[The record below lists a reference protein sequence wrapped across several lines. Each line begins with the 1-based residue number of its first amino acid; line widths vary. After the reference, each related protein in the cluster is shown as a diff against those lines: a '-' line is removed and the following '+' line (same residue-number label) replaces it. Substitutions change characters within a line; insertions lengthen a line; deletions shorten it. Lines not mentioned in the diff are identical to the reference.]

1 MTSSRTRISARLRWC
16 HFFYFQSNTHRQG
29 AILNNVLNTWMAEIK
44 TNLPIVL
51 FTFSLVLDALAV
63 LKSRNWWLFP
73 KGLRMTHCVH
83 VLPFIYSTN
92 LLEHSW
98 TKCFYSTED
107 MAVSKRVKCSPW
119 VHAHVCAIVCV
130 FPPSTHL
137 LGCLMRA
144 AMWHLIMLTLA
155 MKGTGS

>member
-1 MTSSRTRISARLRWC
+1 
-16 HFFYFQSNTHRQG
+16 
-29 AILNNVLNTWMAEIK
+29 MADIK

-63 LKSRNWWLFP
+63 SKSRNWWLFP

-83 VLPFIYSTN
+83 VLPFIYSAN

-107 MAVSKRVKCSPW
+107 MAVSKQVKCSP
-119 VHAHVCAIVCV
+119 
-130 FPPSTHL
+130 
-137 LGCLMRA
+137 
-144 AMWHLIMLTLA
+144 
-155 MKGTGS
+155 